1 MSTVC
6 STGARQDA
14 PRRSRRRRYQLD
26 GVVNFS
32 FTLHNVYYRLYGN
45 LGIGCKSLIGDIAHG
60 IMLPVGSYSKPIIE
74 PAMRR
79 KSMLD
84 WFIDTPW
91 ALWLVIA
98 ILLALI
104 EVLSLDLVFLM
115 FSVAALVTSASTPI
129 NQTFIGQ
136 CIVFCVVGVLLVFIL
151 RPRLLARLNK
161 NTPENTTNVAAL
173 LGQEVEVVQ
182 AVTADG
188 GLVRLEGDIWSA
200 RSTLGTIPA
209 GGKAR
214 VVEIDGATAIVGTIQ
229 EQPLL
234 P

>member
-1 MSTVC
+1 MH
-6 STGARQDA
+6 
-14 PRRSRRRRYQLD
+14 
-26 GVVNFS
+26 S
-32 FTLHNVYYRLYGN
+32 FLRCWCALSFY
-45 LGIGCKSLIGDIAHG
+45 
-60 IMLPVGSYSKPIIE
+60 
-74 PAMRR
+74 
-79 KSMLD
+79 
-84 WFIDTPW
+84 TP
-91 ALWLVIA
+91 
-98 ILLALI
+98 
-104 EVLSLDLVFLM
+104 
-115 FSVAALVTSASTPI
+115 T
-129 NQTFIGQ
+129 
-136 CIVFCVVGVLLVFIL
+136 
-151 RPRLLARLNK
+151 
-161 NTPENTTNVAAL
+161 L

>member
-1 MSTVC
+1 
-6 STGARQDA
+6 
-14 PRRSRRRRYQLD
+14 
-26 GVVNFS
+26 
-32 FTLHNVYYRLYGN
+32 
-45 LGIGCKSLIGDIAHG
+45 
-60 IMLPVGSYSKPIIE
+60 
-74 PAMRR
+74 
-79 KSMLD
+79 MLD
-84 WFIDTPW
+84 WFIATPW

-129 NQTFIGQ
+129 NKTFIGQ